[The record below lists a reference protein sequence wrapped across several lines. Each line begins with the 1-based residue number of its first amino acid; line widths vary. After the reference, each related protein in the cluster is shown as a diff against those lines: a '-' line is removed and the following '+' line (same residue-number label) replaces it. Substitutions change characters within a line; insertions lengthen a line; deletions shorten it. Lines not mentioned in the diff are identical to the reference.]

1 MLLTFFI
8 SSVSIIVYTIILDNI
23 NIKGGNFMSTLTFK
37 IDEELKKEFKKICL
51 EKDVTLTDVLTEF
64 IQEYI
69 EKNK

>member
-1 MLLTFFI
+1 ML
-8 SSVSIIVYTIILDNI
+8 VYTNIL
-23 NIKGGNFMSTLTFK
+23 IKGGKFMSTLTFK

>member
-1 MLLTFFI
+1 
-8 SSVSIIVYTIILDNI
+8 
-23 NIKGGNFMSTLTFK
+23 MSTLTFK

-69 EKNK
+69 EKNKKKKKSPHSLG